1 MDGDLNPAVR
11 AARANPVTEV
21 RRTGRPAEAPIFRNL
36 AWEKARP
43 GLAAGITGVGPDS
56 DYGLT
61 TAPDPWTLADRVD
74 RLCARLGATAAAMV
88 RQVHGRC
95 VVPLEVAPD
104 RGLLL
109 AGTGDGL
116 VCARP
121 GTLLVV
127 TAADCVPVYLLD
139 PPSGTLG
146 LVHAGWRGAAAGVL
160 EAGVE
165 AMSHLGA
172 APPERIRVHLGP
184 GICGR
189 CYEVGPDVLQA
200 FGRPASASGHV
211 DIRSELA
218 LRARSA
224 GVRPAHLSRSTWC
237 TRCSRDQFHSHRGMG
252 GEAGRMAA
260 FLGWVTPAR

>member
-1 MDGDLNPAVR
+1 VDGNLTPAVP
-11 AARANPVTEV
+11 AARANPITEV
-21 RRTGRPAEAPIFRNL
+21 RRTGRPGEAVLFRNL
-36 AWEKARP
+36 AWEEAHP
-43 GLAAGITGVGPDS
+43 GLAAGITGVGPDA

-74 RLCARLGATAAAMV
+74 RLCDRLGASAAAMV
-88 RQVHGRC
+88 RQVHGRR

-116 VCARP
+116 VCAEP

-139 PPSGTLG
+139 PASGALG

-172 APPERIRVHLGP
+172 APPDRILVHLGP

-200 FGRPASASGHV
+200 FGRPASASGQV

-224 GVRPAHLSRSTWC
+224 GIRSDHLSRSTWC